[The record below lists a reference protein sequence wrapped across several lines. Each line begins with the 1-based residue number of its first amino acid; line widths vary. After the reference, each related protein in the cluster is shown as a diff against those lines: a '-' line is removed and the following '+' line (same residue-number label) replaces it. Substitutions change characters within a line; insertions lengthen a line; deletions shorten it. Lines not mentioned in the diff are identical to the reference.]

1 MEGGLPVKKG
11 MKRVLAAFL
20 LALIVFSA
28 AVPAGADRI
37 PEKKAWNYLGA
48 MEVKY
53 VKEWVSLREE
63 PHKTSA
69 RLAKIPLGD
78 IVYNC
83 VDIKNDKFYKCEYEG
98 QVGYVLKKYLRPAPA
113 YEPPVSSAVTKKMT
127 MEELVG
133 TGEIVLDW
141 KEYNL
146 TVVAAHE
153 VVKNKTNGKKWE
165 VLRVGGFLDGE
176 PLWGHEEQVEVKD
189 ENKTLLRAF
198 IGGVADDW
206 QVMLFDGG
214 YGLSMLDL
222 LSGKEKWMVT
232 VAKCKMGDG
241 AVSAVDANGTVYI
254 AGSDGPDPVA
264 ISMDGHVLWQS
275 NVNNPG
281 VYNPFEITIEGSNI
295 LVKYESGMTNG
306 YKLVTLNQTGE
317 VTSIK
322 NQRTKAGEDE

>member
-1 MEGGLPVKKG
+1 MRKST
-11 MKRVLAAFL
+11 KRLLAVFL
-20 LALIVFSA
+20 LVFIALSA
-28 AVPAGADRI
+28 VIPAGADRI
-37 PEKKAWNYLGA
+37 PEKKPWNYLGA
-48 MEVKY
+48 MRVKY

-83 VDIKNDKFYKCEYEG
+83 MDIKDDKFYKCEYEG
-98 QVGYVLKKYLRPAPA
+98 QVGYVLKKYLRPAPEF
-113 YEPPVSSAVTKKMT
+113 EPPVSSSITKKMT

-133 TGEIVLDW
+133 SGEIVLDW

-146 TVVAAHE
+146 SVVAAHE
-153 VVKNKTNGKKWE
+153 ITKEKNGKKWE
-165 VLRVGGFLDGE
+165 NLRVGGFLDGV
-176 PLWGHEEQVEVKD
+176 PLWSHEEKVELKD
-189 ENKTLLRAF
+189 ESNLLLKAF

-232 VAKCKMGDG
+232 VAKCPMGNG
-241 AVSAVDANGTVYI
+241 AVTAVDTNGTVYI
-254 AGSDGPDPVA
+254 AGSSGPDPAA
-264 ISMDGHVLWQS
+264 ISMDGHVLWQA

-281 VYNPFEITIEGSNI
+281 VYNPFEITVDGNNI

-317 VTSIK
+317 VISIR
-322 NQRTKAGEDE
+322 NQRSKAEENE